1 MKRVHIAPT
10 LLDAQLVVDALSSL
24 GIVSHI
30 FNANAAGALGEVP
43 FLQAQPE
50 VWVEDDTRECQ
61 AREVLVDFLNVKP
74 SAEKICP
81 HCGEHNPGNFLS
93 CWQCGSQQSDKKP
106 QKHKTAAR
114 QTSRHRDAVD
124 TGAQK
129 SVPGH
134 RLPRRPPRRAP

>member
-10 LLDAQLVVDALSSL
+10 LLDAQLVVYALSSL

-74 SAEKICP
+74 GAEKICP

-93 CWQCGSQQSDKKP
+93 CWQCGSL
-106 QKHKTAAR
+106 
-114 QTSRHRDAVD
+114 
-124 TGAQK
+124 
-129 SVPGH
+129 
-134 RLPRRPPRRAP
+134 LPD

>member
-24 GIVSHI
+24 GIASHI

-50 VWVEDDTRECQ
+50 VWVEDDARECQ
-61 AREVLVDFLNVKP
+61 AREVLADFLNVKP

-81 HCGEHNPGNFLS
+81 HCGERNPGNFLS
-93 CWQCGSQQSDKKP
+93 CWQCGSL
-106 QKHKTAAR
+106 
-114 QTSRHRDAVD
+114 
-124 TGAQK
+124 
-129 SVPGH
+129 
-134 RLPRRPPRRAP
+134 LPD